1 MTDNYTKLFSSIT
14 ESTIWGEPAG
24 TRLVWITF
32 LAKCN
37 KHGEVFGSIPGFARL
52 SNVTLEEC
60 EQAIATLLAPDK
72 WSRTPDNEGR
82 RIESIDGGW
91 RILNHSKFD
100 AIRGQAERAE
110 YKRRWDKENR
120 PNRPNSKSRNH
131 PTTPD
136 NPDSNPTVPT
146 PPVSSHVSKSKDQ
159 KKKQPSQA
167 TASAFEIPDWLDK
180 EVWAAFL
187 EMRKKKRCPPT
198 HRACTL
204 LIAELTKLSEKGHDP
219 VAVLDQSILNSWTDV
234 YPIKTKGATNG
245 THQPAESASGRAER
259 KGNEHLA
266 RLEEAERRGN
276 DPLLAAHGRDLR
288 P

>member
-1 MTDNYTKLFSSIT
+1 MSDNYTKLFSSIT

-120 PNRPNSKSRNH
+120 PNRPNSKSRNP

-136 NPDSNPTVPT
+136 NPDSNPTIPT
-146 PPVSSHVSKSKDQ
+146 PPVSSQQSALESKSKTLVQ
-159 KKKQPSQA
+159 QAARFNEFWELYPSKKGKAEALKKWKARKLDAIADRIISDVKDRAARDRQWLEG
-167 TASAFEIPDWLDK
+167 FIPNGSTYISGSRWEDSIEPARGRLSSSTYTP
-180 EVWAAFL
+180 L
-187 EMRKKKRCPPT
+187 PG
-198 HRACTL
+198 
-204 LIAELTKLSEKGHDP
+204 EL
-219 VAVLDQSILNSWTDV
+219 
-234 YPIKTKGATNG
+234 
-245 THQPAESASGRAER
+245 
-259 KGNEHLA
+259 
-266 RLEEAERRGN
+266 
-276 DPLLAAHGRDLR
+276 
-288 P
+288 